1 LKLGTLLKIIGLIQ
15 QILELAENFDA
26 SFERTQDGK
35 LKICVIIDPKIILQK
50 TITENNER

>member
-1 LKLGTLLKIIGLIQ
+1 MDARLEIIGLMQ
-15 QILELAENFDA
+15 QITELAKNFDA

-50 TITENNER
+50 TIAENNGN